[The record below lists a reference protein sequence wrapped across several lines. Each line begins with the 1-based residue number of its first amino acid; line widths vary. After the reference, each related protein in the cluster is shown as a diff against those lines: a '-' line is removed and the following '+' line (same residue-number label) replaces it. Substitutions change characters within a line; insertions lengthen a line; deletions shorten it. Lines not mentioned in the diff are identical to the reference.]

1 MGDEIGIG
9 ARHMGC
15 GDDEAASPNWMRRAC
30 QVAPITDSRRNAI
43 LMLRTP

>member
-9 ARHMGC
+9 VRHMGR
-15 GDDEAASPNWMRRAC
+15 GTRIPQLDEARPPGRAY
-30 QVAPITDSRRNAI
+30 TDSRRNAI